1 MENYPLPR
9 RTGRRDHANVFSL
22 KQQAKKKKMDGE
34 RERERGGNCLRSATA
49 NRTRLLEIMPRSQEK
64 KHTQGIQTNVKT
76 DTVD

>member
-34 RERERGGNCLRSATA
+34 REREREVETVCGAQP
-49 NRTRLLEIMPRSQEK
+49 RTEP
-64 KHTQGIQTNVKT
+64 GF
-76 DTVD
+76 